1 MLSTSSKSLKSSQTL
16 LKSAIPSL
24 TNYKACYS
32 SISST
37 ASDINSEK
45 KEKISKRKLRHPVPR
60 TDFTDYKIFKAE
72 RKKAAKERKEKN
84 ILKGM
89 IKAKTFKNKCDPVFG
104 SGERTFFTRLDAHLQ
119 NMDTLIGEF
128 TEQDIEKALILHE
141 IIQKEENIK
150 LKEANKEYSENLLKT
165 QPEIESEQPIVEKE
179 EEITKLEESLE
190 NLSVSDKA
198 NEPLLSDDLIAKKD
212 AILKILTVKN
222 ASNTEKLDLAI
233 EFAKKEFQR
242 HERDTS
248 SGEVLAGILTTKI
261 HFLAEHCKR
270 YPREKR
276 AFINLNR
283 LVQQRQKALRHLKTS
298 QPERYYFAIT
308 KIGLNDA
315 AVFDEFHLS
324 REYMQEFEF
333 FGSNTDVHHKTASEK
348 RLQFKHKL
356 LYNRYPDYVEQ
367 LKEKYGVDDLTIM
380 PDKKRR

>member
-1 MLSTSSKSLKSSQTL
+1 KM
-16 LKSAIPSL
+16 
-24 TNYKACYS
+24 
-32 SISST
+32 
-37 ASDINSEK
+37 
-45 KEKISKRKLRHPVPR
+45 
-60 TDFTDYKIFKAE
+60 FKAE

-165 QPEIESEQPIVEKE
+165 QPEIESEKPI
-179 EEITKLEESLE
+179 
-190 NLSVSDKA
+190 
-198 NEPLLSDDLIAKKD
+198 KD

-333 FGSNTDVHHKTASEK
+333 FG
-348 RLQFKHKL
+348 
-356 LYNRYPDYVEQ
+356 
-367 LKEKYGVDDLTIM
+367 
-380 PDKKRR
+380 